1 MSIVP
6 VFGVCLIV
14 SILFLIGAP
23 LSLKNLIMLL
33 WVFLIVCVVIA
44 GYKAANMVG
53 SFDRILRE
61 MDQVIDGSEKKPLT
75 SRKDDEL
82 TQQLLRRINVLING
96 YQRDTEP
103 VND

>member
-14 SILFLIGAP
+14 SILFLIGTP
-23 LSLKNLIMLL
+23 ISLKSLILLL
-33 WVFLIVCVVIA
+33 WVFFIVCIVIA

-61 MDQVIDGSEKKPLT
+61 MDHVIDGNEKKPLT

-82 TQQLLRRINVLING
+82 TQRLLRRINVLVNG
-96 YQRDTEP
+96 YQK
-103 VND
+103 NA